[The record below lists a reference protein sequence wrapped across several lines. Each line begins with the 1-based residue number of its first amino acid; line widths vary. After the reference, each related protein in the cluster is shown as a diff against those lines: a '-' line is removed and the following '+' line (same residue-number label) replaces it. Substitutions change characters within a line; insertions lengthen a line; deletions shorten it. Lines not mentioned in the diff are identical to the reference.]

1 MESWRSLIPW
11 GLVLPFL
18 IIIFIEIV
26 IGRFLD
32 FYSERLNQQISNLEN
47 LLEQKEESLKGNLE
61 VNEAFRVFS
70 QALNIVEVLKER
82 RSLSFIINKFNQTM
96 PKFLI
101 IKSFAYDGEKQE
113 VKIEASVSNWQ
124 DYLRFHKYVTDLPYL
139 ELKDLTAPKLGENN
153 LIDFSMV
160 FLLKPNFYQR

>member
-1 MESWRSLIPW
+1 LEKFNSLGISAT
-11 GLVLPFL
+11 
-18 IIIFIEIV
+18 IFDYYFY
-26 IGRFLD
+26 RNRDWPFLD

-61 VNEAFRVFS
+61 VNEAFRIFS

-82 RSLSFIINKFNQTM
+82 RSLSFIINKFNQIM

-124 DYLRFHKYVTDLPYL
+124 DYLRFHKYVADLPYL
-139 ELKDLTAPKLGENN
+139 ELKRPNRAQTWGE
-153 LIDFSMV
+153 
-160 FLLKPNFYQR
+160 